1 MMFGE
6 FVKHDVYWN
15 KTAWLVGLRV
25 KTLTYQLGLGLED
38 DDQVTDLSS
47 IPGSLIEGTIL
58 IGGLMSTRTFFLH
71 TGLMIIL
78 FQLSILVQLNCP
90 VGMRLGEFRRQC
102 GVY

>member
-1 MMFGE
+1 MFEE
-6 FVKHDVYWN
+6 FVKHDVYLN
-15 KTAWLVGLRV
+15 IAAMLVGLGV
-25 KTLTYQLGLGLED
+25 MTPTYQLSPGLED
-38 DDQVTDLSS
+38 GDQVNDLSPNS
-47 IPGSLIEGTIL
+47 GSLIEGTIL